1 MRKAFLTT
9 LCATAI
15 GFSAVTTASSQS
27 AAAAPAANMT
37 KVTLHSKGGFDAV
50 AKISKSKIKRSVL
63 IDGMIRK
70 DDSWYK
76 QTPDPCQVE
85 G

>member
-1 MRKAFLTT
+1 MRKLFLAT

-15 GFSAVTTASSQS
+15 GFSATTTASSQS

-37 KVTLHSKGGFDAV
+37 HITLHPKTGFDAA
-50 AKISKSKIKRSVL
+50 AKLSKPKIKRPAL

>member
-15 GFSAVTTASSQS
+15 GFSVTTTASSQS

-37 KVTLHSKGGFDAV
+37 KVTLHSRTGFGTV
-50 AKISKSKIKRSVL
+50 AKVGKSKMKRDVL

>member
-1 MRKAFLTT
+1 MRKLFLTT

-15 GFSAVTTASSQS
+15 GFSFLTAVSSQS

-37 KVTLHSKGGFDAV
+37 NAALHSKTGFDAM
-50 AKISKSKIKRSVL
+50 AKIRKPKIKRGVPV
-63 IDGMIRK
+63 DGMIKK

>member
-1 MRKAFLTT
+1 MRNLFLTT

-15 GFSAVTTASSQS
+15 GFSVTTTACSQS

-37 KVTLHSKGGFDAV
+37 HVTLHPKTGSDAT
-50 AKISKSKIKRSVL
+50 AKFTKSKIKRNVL
-63 IDGMIRK
+63 IDGAIRK

>member
-1 MRKAFLTT
+1 MRKLFLAT

-15 GFSAVTTASSQS
+15 GFSATTTASSQS

-37 KVTLHSKGGFDAV
+37 KVTLHSKTGYDAV
-50 AKISKSKIKRSVL
+50 AKIRKSKIKRSVL
-63 IDGMIRK
+63 IDGMIKK
-70 DDSWYK
+70 DDSWYR